1 MAGEA
6 DRDRL
11 LKEIVDIELR
21 MFMAVLTPGPSACQ
35 ENPEA
40 LKLMRRGS
48 FSVLSTETLESY
60 LSDLQEALEDGRNLM
75 ELKYARIDN
84 LVPPLS
90 TNPLIGKIVDIE
102 GAWMKDLAG
111 RYPLSFK
118 GRAEYS
124 AGIYLRSELETYSD
138 KTLELYFRDVS
149 TASEAGR
156 NLTEERY
163 TYIFK
168 QIGYD
173 SIADMERERQQAG

>member
-1 MAGEA
+1 VEA
-6 DRDRL
+6 DREKLID
-11 LKEIVDIELR
+11 EIVAIELR
-21 MFMAVLTPGPSACQ
+21 MFMAVLTPAPSACQ

-40 LKLMRRGS
+40 VKLMRRGS
-48 FSVLSTETLESY
+48 FTVLSTETLESY
-60 LSDLQEALEDGRNLM
+60 LGDLQEALEDGRNLM

-90 TNPLIGKIVDIE
+90 TNPLIGKIVEIE

-118 GRAEYS
+118 GRTEYS
-124 AGIYLRSELETYSD
+124 AEIYLRSELETFSD
-138 KTLELYFRDVS
+138 RTLDLYFRDTS
-149 TASEAGR
+149 TAAEAGR

-163 TYIFK
+163 AYIFK

-173 SIADMERERQQAG
+173 SIEDMEKERQQVG